1 MSAEVVAP
9 PAVQLPIPYGR
20 QCIGDDDIEAVVR
33 VLRGD
38 WLTQGPSVTDF
49 EAALCTELGASHAV
63 AMNSGTAILH
73 IGMAALGIGPG
84 DVVVVPPI
92 TFVASANAAL
102 YCGADV
108 AFVDVEPDTGLISRD
123 ALETFL
129 ATDPRS
135 DRVRAV
141 VAVHYA
147 GLPCD
152 MSGLASLCASRDIAL
167 IEDACHAPGAT
178 WTDADGAVHAV
189 GDGSVS
195 AFTVLSFH
203 PVKHVTTGEGGAL
216 LTNDSALAQRAAMLR
231 SHGITRDPS
240 LLQQNDGPW
249 YYEQHEL
256 GFNYRMPDVLAALG
270 TSQLTKHVGWLQ
282 RRREVAA
289 MYREALGGVEGV
301 RLQAERPG
309 REHAYHLFPVLVSN
323 RRSVFEELVRRGIR
337 PQVHYIPVHRQP
349 YYRARYG
356 DVTMPGADAWYAAEL
371 SLPMFQGITDEQVA
385 YVCDSLRAAVGA

>member
-1 MSAEVVAP
+1 M
-9 PAVQLPIPYGR
+9 QLPIPYGR
-20 QCIGDDDIEAVVR
+20 QCITEADIEAVVR

-38 WLTQGPSVTDF
+38 WLTQGPAVVEF
-49 EAALCTELGASHAV
+49 EAALSGALGAEYAIAV
-63 AMNSGTAILH
+63 NSGTAALH
-73 IGMAALGIGPG
+73 VGMAAMGIGQG

-123 ALETFL
+123 ALELFL
-129 ATDPRS
+129 ASDPRG

-152 MSGLASLCASRDIAL
+152 MGGLASLCAAHDIAL

-195 AFTVLSFH
+195 AFTALSFH

-216 LTNDSALAQRAAMLR
+216 LTNDAGLAQRAAMLR

-240 LLQQNDGPW
+240 LLHENHGPW
-249 YYEQHEL
+249 FYEQHEL

-270 TSQLTKHVGWLQ
+270 TSQLTRHAEWLE
-282 RRREVAA
+282 RRRAVAA
-289 MYREALGGVEGV
+289 TYRQQFGGVEGIG
-301 RLQAERPG
+301 LQGERVG
-309 REHAYHLFPVLVSN
+309 REHAYHLFPVLVAN
-323 RRSVFEELVRRGIR
+323 RAAVFEQLVERGVR

-356 DVTMPGADAWYAAEL
+356 DVAMPGADAWYAAEL
-371 SLPMFQGITDEQVA
+371 SLPMFQGITDDQVA
-385 YVCDSLRAAVGA
+385 YVCDALRAAVAA